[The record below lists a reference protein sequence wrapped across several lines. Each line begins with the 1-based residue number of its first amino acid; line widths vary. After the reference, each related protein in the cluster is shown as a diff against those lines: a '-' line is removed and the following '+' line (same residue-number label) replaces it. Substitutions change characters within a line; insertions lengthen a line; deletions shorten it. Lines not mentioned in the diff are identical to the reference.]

1 MNQTAMPSAI
11 ITAGLPFYTNQISF
25 PFFLATII
33 VIASAIV
40 TYYVALVWA
49 LLKPICGYVL
59 INYIIQGAVNAI
71 MLILRVAHLEAYG
84 RERCSEE

>member
-1 MNQTAMPSAI
+1 MLDQVKQSQCDTKDNNDF
-11 ITAGLPFYTNQISF
+11 LH
-25 PFFLATII
+25 FFWATII

-40 TYYVALVWA
+40 TYYVALAWA

-71 MLILRVAHLEAYG
+71 MLILGVAHLEAYG